1 MDSDLII
8 FYLKLKKLYYERIND
23 KIIIYNILSNLNK
36 NRLFWIKYYLKKGDN
51 MENFIWETAEELDQK
66 LAQRVRNIRKRRSI
80 SQEKLASMSGVS
92 YGSIKRFET
101 SGQISLISLTKI
113 AMALDIADDIRNLF
127 TTVPYRD
134 IQEVINETK

>member
-1 MDSDLII
+1 MQQLV
-8 FYLKLKKLYYERIND
+8 
-23 KIIIYNILSNLNK
+23 
-36 NRLFWIKYYLKKGDN
+36 
-51 MENFIWETAEELDQK
+51 WETAEELDQK

-134 IQEVINETK
+134 IQEVINEGR